1 MAKVQLSVEELLQ
14 LARGEMPVEEI
25 KKQLAQG
32 MLETWNA
39 PDTQVLIKAEA
50 ERLAQITLER
60 IIRDAYKEQTS
71 SWGRPS
77 NTYTGWA
84 IPVLREVLRTEFS
97 IAHVLEA
104 LKPEIDELVQESMG
118 KFMASFFTNQAKEDK
133 Q

>member
-14 LARGEMPVEEI
+14 LARGEMPVDEI
-25 KKQLAQG
+25 KKDLAQG